1 MYYEVIPTTTFKKSP
16 LFSDGLLTYSFDQNL
31 APGTIVSIPLGKKTA
46 IGIIY
51 QKTTAPTDQNFI
63 IKSIN
68 KIVHPI
74 PLPNHLLK
82 SLAWL
87 SFYYLNPVAK
97 TANLFL
103 PLGIEKNRR
112 KKSSTPATVDVT
124 TTNVTTTTTTAN
136 TNITSD
142 ATTTT
147 ADTNIT
153 TDATTPKIPL
163 NSAQKQALAELHKIK
178 THTKLLHGI
187 TGSGKTNIYLKL
199 AQQVFN
205 SNQSTIL
212 LVPEISLTPQLV
224 GRFQE
229 HFGTQVISLHSKL
242 TEAERH
248 LIWQRIHEADSSAPF
263 VVIGP
268 RSALFSPLKNLG
280 LIIIDEAHEPSF
292 YQDTSPRYHA
302 LRLASFM
309 AQTLKIDCL
318 LGTATPRVEDYFL
331 AQKNH
336 AYVAL
341 SEKAKTIT
349 GQTKISLIDL
359 KDRALFTKNRYFS
372 DALLQDIENNLK
384 QHKQTLLFHNR
395 RGSAPLT
402 LCEHCGYQ
410 VLCPNCL
417 LPLILHS
424 DSYQLICHTCGHH
437 EPVPSTCPVCHHGSL
452 IHKGFGTKLLESEL
466 KKLFKNARIARFDAD
481 NATADSLT
489 QNFEAVK
496 NGDIDIII
504 GTQTIAKGL
513 DLPLLNTVGIVQADA
528 NLNLPDYAAEE
539 RTFQLITQVIG
550 RVGRGHTD
558 INHVFLQTFQP
569 EHPVILAARSLDYV
583 KFADYLLKKRQ
594 LSHLPPFFYLLR
606 ISIVKKTED
615 LAIKK
620 IVSLHRALKKFPD
633 VYLSA
638 PTPSFHEYTPSGY
651 SWQIIVKAKKRDSLT
666 HLIESLDQ
674 YPEIRFAIDPPS
686 LI

>member
-16 LFSDGLLTYSFDQNL
+16 LFSDGLLIYSFDQNL

-46 IGIIY
+46 LGIIY
-51 QKTTAPTDQNFI
+51 RKTTAPTDQNFI

-87 SFYYLNPVAK
+87 SSYYLNPVAK

-112 KKSSTPATVDVT
+112 KKSSASTFIPQSSNPIQDM
-124 TTNVTTTTTTAN
+124 
-136 TNITSD
+136 TSPIA
-142 ATTTT
+142 ATTTHYQ
-147 ADTNIT
+147 
-153 TDATTPKIPL
+153 IPL
-163 NSAQKQALAELHKIK
+163 NPAQKQALTELHKIK

-187 TGSGKTNIYLKL
+187 TGSGKTNIYLEL
-199 AQQVFN
+199 ASQVFS
-205 SNQSTIL
+205 SNQSVIL

-248 LIWQRIHEADSSAPF
+248 LIWQRIHEADQSTPF

-341 SEKAKTIT
+341 SEKAKSIT
-349 GQTKISLIDL
+349 SQTKISLIDL
-359 KDRALFTKNRYFS
+359 KDRALFTRNRYFS

-402 LCEHCGYQ
+402 ICEHCGYQ

-417 LPLILHS
+417 LPLTLHS

-466 KKLFKNARIARFDAD
+466 KKLFKSARIARFDAD

-489 QNFEAVK
+489 QNFESVK

-550 RVGRGHTD
+550 RVGRGHND

-569 EHPVILAARSLDYV
+569 EHPVILAAKSLDYA

-620 IVSLHRALKKFPD
+620 IMSLHSTLKKFPD

>member
-46 IGIIY
+46 LGIIY
-51 QKTTAPTDQNFI
+51 RKTTAPTDQNFV

-87 SFYYLNPVAK
+87 SSYYLNPVAK

-112 KKSSTPATVDVT
+112 KKSSASTFIPQFSNPIQDIASPI
-124 TTNVTTTTTTAN
+124 A
-136 TNITSD
+136 
-142 ATTTT
+142 ATTTHYQ
-147 ADTNIT
+147 
-153 TDATTPKIPL
+153 IPL
-163 NSAQKQALAELHKIK
+163 NPAQKQALTELHKIK

-187 TGSGKTNIYLKL
+187 TGSGKTNIYLEL
-199 AQQVFN
+199 ASQVFS
-205 SNQSTIL
+205 SNQSVIL

-248 LIWQRIHEADSSAPF
+248 LIWQRIHEADQSTPF
-263 VVIGP
+263 VIIGP

-341 SEKAKTIT
+341 SEKAKSIT
-349 GQTKISLIDL
+349 SQTKISLIDL
-359 KDRALFTKNRYFS
+359 KDRALFTRNRYFS

-402 LCEHCGYQ
+402 ICEHCGYQ

-417 LPLILHS
+417 LPLTLHS

-466 KKLFKNARIARFDAD
+466 KKLFKSARIARFDAD

-569 EHPVILAARSLDYV
+569 EHPVILAAKSLDYA

-615 LAIKK
+615 LTIKK
-620 IVSLHRALKKFPD
+620 IMELHRALKKFPD

-666 HLIESLDQ
+666 HLIESLNQ

>member
-46 IGIIY
+46 LGIIY
-51 QKTTAPTDQNFI
+51 RKTTAPTDQNFV

-87 SFYYLNPVAK
+87 SSYYLNPVAK

-112 KKSSTPATVDVT
+112 KKSSASTFIPQFSNPIQDIASPI
-124 TTNVTTTTTTAN
+124 A
-136 TNITSD
+136 
-142 ATTTT
+142 ATTTHYQ
-147 ADTNIT
+147 
-153 TDATTPKIPL
+153 IPL
-163 NSAQKQALAELHKIK
+163 NPAQKQALTELHKIK

-187 TGSGKTNIYLKL
+187 TGSGKTNIYLEL
-199 AQQVFN
+199 ASQVFS
-205 SNQSTIL
+205 SNQSVIL

-248 LIWQRIHEADSSAPF
+248 LIWQRIHEADQSTPF
-263 VVIGP
+263 VIIGP

-341 SEKAKTIT
+341 SEKAKSIT
-349 GQTKISLIDL
+349 SQTKISLIDL
-359 KDRALFTKNRYFS
+359 KDRALFTRNRYFS

-402 LCEHCGYQ
+402 ICEHCGYQ

-417 LPLILHS
+417 LPLTLHS

-550 RVGRGHTD
+550 RVGRGHND

-569 EHPVILAARSLDYV
+569 EHPVILAAKSLDYA

-620 IVSLHRALKKFPD
+620 IMSLHRTLKKFPD

-666 HLIESLDQ
+666 HLIQSLDQ

>member
-46 IGIIY
+46 LGIIY
-51 QKTTAPTDQNFI
+51 RKTTAPTDQNFI

-87 SFYYLNPVAK
+87 SSYYLNPVAK

-112 KKSSTPATVDVT
+112 KKSSASTFIPQFSNPIQDIASPI
-124 TTNVTTTTTTAN
+124 A
-136 TNITSD
+136 
-142 ATTTT
+142 ATTTHYQ
-147 ADTNIT
+147 
-153 TDATTPKIPL
+153 IPL
-163 NSAQKQALAELHKIK
+163 NPAQKQALTELHKIK

-187 TGSGKTNIYLKL
+187 TGSGKTNIYLEL
-199 AQQVFN
+199 ASQVFS
-205 SNQSTIL
+205 SNQSVIL

-248 LIWQRIHEADSSAPF
+248 LIWQRIHEADQSTPF
-263 VVIGP
+263 VIIGP

-341 SEKAKTIT
+341 SEKAKSIT
-349 GQTKISLIDL
+349 SQTKISLIDL
-359 KDRALFTKNRYFS
+359 KDRALFTRNRYFS

-402 LCEHCGYQ
+402 ICEHCGYQ

-417 LPLILHS
+417 LPLTLHS

-550 RVGRGHTD
+550 RVGRGHND
-558 INHVFLQTFQP
+558 VNHVFLQTLQP
-569 EHPVILAARSLDYV
+569 EHPVILAAKSLDYA

-620 IVSLHRALKKFPD
+620 IMSLHRTLKKFPD

-666 HLIESLDQ
+666 HLIQSLDQ

>member
-46 IGIIY
+46 LGIIY
-51 QKTTAPTDQNFI
+51 RKTTAPTDQNFI

-87 SFYYLNPVAK
+87 SSYYLNPVAK

-112 KKSSTPATVDVT
+112 KKSSASTFIPQSSNPIQDMASP
-124 TTNVTTTTTTAN
+124 NA
-136 TNITSD
+136 
-142 ATTTT
+142 ATTTHYQ
-147 ADTNIT
+147 
-153 TDATTPKIPL
+153 IPL
-163 NSAQKQALAELHKIK
+163 NPTQKQALTELRKIK

-187 TGSGKTNIYLKL
+187 TGSGKTNIYLEL
-199 AQQVFN
+199 ASQVFN
-205 SNQSTIL
+205 SNKSVIL

-248 LIWQRIHEADSSAPF
+248 LIWQRIHEADQSTPF
-263 VVIGP
+263 VIIGP

-341 SEKAKTIT
+341 SEKAKSIT
-349 GQTKISLIDL
+349 SQTKISLIDL
-359 KDRALFTKNRYFS
+359 KDRALFTRNRYFS

-402 LCEHCGYQ
+402 ICEHCGYQ

-417 LPLILHS
+417 LPLTLHS

-466 KKLFKNARIARFDAD
+466 KKLFKSARIARFDAD

-569 EHPVILAARSLDYV
+569 EHPVILAAKSLDYA

-615 LAIKK
+615 LTIKK
-620 IVSLHRALKKFPD
+620 IMELHRALKKIPD

>member
-46 IGIIY
+46 LGIIY
-51 QKTTAPTDQNFI
+51 RKTTAPSDQNFV

-87 SFYYLNPVAK
+87 SSYYLNPVAK

-112 KKSSTPATVDVT
+112 KKSSASTFIPQFSNPIQDIASPI
-124 TTNVTTTTTTAN
+124 A
-136 TNITSD
+136 
-142 ATTTT
+142 ATTTHYQ
-147 ADTNIT
+147 
-153 TDATTPKIPL
+153 IPL
-163 NSAQKQALAELHKIK
+163 NPAQKQALTELHKIK

-187 TGSGKTNIYLKL
+187 TGSGKTNIYLEL
-199 AQQVFN
+199 ANQVFS
-205 SNQSTIL
+205 SNQSVIL

-248 LIWQRIHEADSSAPF
+248 LIWQRIHEADQSTPF
-263 VVIGP
+263 VIIGP

-341 SEKAKTIT
+341 SEKAKSIT
-349 GQTKISLIDL
+349 SQTKISLIDL
-359 KDRALFTKNRYFS
+359 KDRALFTRNRYFS
-372 DALLQDIENNLK
+372 NALLQDIENNLK

-402 LCEHCGYQ
+402 ICEHCGYQ

-417 LPLILHS
+417 LPLTLHS

-466 KKLFKNARIARFDAD
+466 KKLFKSARIARFDAD
-481 NATADSLT
+481 NTTADSLI

-569 EHPVILAARSLDYV
+569 EHPVILAAKSLDYA

-615 LAIKK
+615 LTIKK
-620 IVSLHRALKKFPD
+620 IMELHRALKKIPD

>member
-46 IGIIY
+46 LGIIY
-51 QKTTAPTDQNFI
+51 RKISTPTDQNFI

-87 SFYYLNPVAK
+87 SSYYLNPVAK

-112 KKSSTPATVDVT
+112 KKSPVTPPV
-124 TTNVTTTTTTAN
+124 
-136 TNITSD
+136 
-142 ATTTT
+142 ATTINEAPLT
-147 ADTNIT
+147 ASVASLSSPVIPPITT
-153 TDATTPKIPL
+153 TDAHQIPL
-163 NSAQKQALAELHKIK
+163 NSAQKQALTELHKIK

-199 AQQVFN
+199 ASQVFS
-205 SNQSTIL
+205 SNQSVIL

-248 LIWQRIHEADSSAPF
+248 LIWQRIHEADQSTPF

-309 AQTLKIDCL
+309 AQILKIDCL

-331 AQKNH
+331 AQKNR
-336 AYVAL
+336 AYVSL
-341 SEKAKTIT
+341 SEKAKSIT
-349 GQTKISLIDL
+349 SQTKINLIDL
-359 KDRALFTKNRYFS
+359 KDRSLFTRNRYFS
-372 DALLQDIENNLK
+372 DALLQDIENNLR

-417 LPLILHS
+417 LPLTLHS

-437 EPVPSTCPVCHHGSL
+437 EPVPSTCPVCHHGSF

-466 KKLFKNARIARFDAD
+466 KKLFKSAHIARFDAD
-481 NATADSLT
+481 NSTSDSLT
-489 QNFEAVK
+489 QNFAAVK
-496 NGDIDIII
+496 NGDVDIII

-569 EHPVILAARSLDYV
+569 EHPVILAAKSLDYA

-594 LSHLPPFFYLLR
+594 ISHLPPFFYLLR

-620 IVSLHRALKKFPD
+620 IMELHRALKKFPD

>member
-46 IGIIY
+46 LGIIY
-51 QKTTAPTDQNFI
+51 RKTTAPTDQNFI

-68 KIVHPI
+68 KIVHSI

-87 SFYYLNPVAK
+87 SSYYLNPVAK

-112 KKSSTPATVDVT
+112 KKSSASTFIPQSSNPIQDM
-124 TTNVTTTTTTAN
+124 
-136 TNITSD
+136 TSPNA
-142 ATTTT
+142 ATTTHYQ
-147 ADTNIT
+147 
-153 TDATTPKIPL
+153 IPL
-163 NSAQKQALAELHKIK
+163 NPAQKQALTELRKIK

-187 TGSGKTNIYLKL
+187 TGSGKTNIYLEL
-199 AQQVFN
+199 ASQVFS
-205 SNQSTIL
+205 SNQSVIL

-248 LIWQRIHEADSSAPF
+248 LIWQRIHEADQSTPF
-263 VVIGP
+263 VIIGP

-341 SEKAKTIT
+341 SEKAKSIT
-349 GQTKISLIDL
+349 SQTKISLIDL
-359 KDRALFTKNRYFS
+359 KDRALFTRNRYFS

-402 LCEHCGYQ
+402 ICEHCGYQ

-417 LPLILHS
+417 LPLTLHS

-466 KKLFKNARIARFDAD
+466 KKLFKSARIARFDAD

-489 QNFEAVK
+489 QNFESVK

-550 RVGRGHTD
+550 RVGRGHND

-569 EHPVILAARSLDYV
+569 EHPVILAAKSLDYA

-620 IVSLHRALKKFPD
+620 IMSLHSTLKKFPD

>member
-51 QKTTAPTDQNFI
+51 RKTTAPTDQNFI

-82 SLAWL
+82 SLIWL
-87 SFYYLNPVAK
+87 SSYYLNPVAK

-112 KKSSTPATVDVT
+112 KKFSTPATADVT
-124 TTNVTTTTTTAN
+124 TTN
-136 TNITSD
+136 

-147 ADTNIT
+147 ATTAVTTTVVAQNSNNSVIT
-153 TDATTPKIPL
+153 SLKIPL
-163 NSAQKQALAELHKIK
+163 NSAQKQALTKLQAIK

-199 AQQVFN
+199 AQQIFD
-205 SNQSTIL
+205 SNQSIIL

-248 LIWQRIHEADSSAPF
+248 LIWQRIHEADQSTPF

-336 AYVAL
+336 AYVSL
-341 SEKAKTIT
+341 SEKAKSIT
-349 GQTKISLIDL
+349 SQTKINLIDL

-372 DALLQDIENNLK
+372 DALLQDIENNLR

-410 VLCPNCL
+410 ALCPNCL
-417 LPLILHS
+417 LPLTLHS

-466 KKLFKNARIARFDAD
+466 KKLFKSARIARFDAD
-481 NATADSLT
+481 NTTADSLT
-489 QNFEAVK
+489 QNFAAVK

-513 DLPLLNTVGIVQADA
+513 DLPLLNTVGIVQAQPTR
-528 NLNLPDYAAEE
+528 LCRR
-539 RTFQLITQVIG
+539 RT
-550 RVGRGHTD
+550 
-558 INHVFLQTFQP
+558 
-569 EHPVILAARSLDYV
+569 
-583 KFADYLLKKRQ
+583 
-594 LSHLPPFFYLLR
+594 HLPAHYPG
-606 ISIVKKTED
+606 
-615 LAIKK
+615 
-620 IVSLHRALKKFPD
+620 HRSRRTRSHRYKSRFPPNF
-633 VYLSA
+633 SA
-638 PTPSFHEYTPSGY
+638 RTSGH
-651 SWQIIVKAKKRDSLT
+651 SCR
-666 HLIESLDQ
+666 
-674 YPEIRFAIDPPS
+674 
-686 LI
+686 

>member
-46 IGIIY
+46 LGIIY
-51 QKTTAPTDQNFI
+51 RKTTAPTDQNFV

-87 SFYYLNPVAK
+87 SSYYLNPVAK

-112 KKSSTPATVDVT
+112 KKSSASTFIPQFSNPIQDIASPI
-124 TTNVTTTTTTAN
+124 A
-136 TNITSD
+136 
-142 ATTTT
+142 ATTTHYQ
-147 ADTNIT
+147 
-153 TDATTPKIPL
+153 IPL
-163 NSAQKQALAELHKIK
+163 NPAQKQALTELHKIK

-187 TGSGKTNIYLKL
+187 TGSGKTNIYLEL
-199 AQQVFN
+199 ASQVFS
-205 SNQSTIL
+205 SNQSVIL

-248 LIWQRIHEADSSAPF
+248 LIWQRIHEADQSTPF
-263 VVIGP
+263 VIIGP

-341 SEKAKTIT
+341 SEKAKSIT
-349 GQTKISLIDL
+349 SQTKISLIDL
-359 KDRALFTKNRYFS
+359 KDRALFTRNRYFS

-402 LCEHCGYQ
+402 VCEHCGYQ

-417 LPLILHS
+417 LPLTLHS

-466 KKLFKNARIARFDAD
+466 KKIFKSARIARFDAD

-513 DLPLLNTVGIVQADA
+513 DLPLLNTVGIIQADA

-569 EHPVILAARSLDYV
+569 EHPVILAAKSLDYA

-615 LAIKK
+615 LTIKK
-620 IVSLHRALKKFPD
+620 IMELHRALKKFPD

-666 HLIESLDQ
+666 HLIESLNQ

>member
-46 IGIIY
+46 LGIIY
-51 QKTTAPTDQNFI
+51 RKTTAPTDQNFI

-87 SFYYLNPVAK
+87 SSYYLNPVAK

-112 KKSSTPATVDVT
+112 KKSSASTFIPQFSNPIQDIASPI
-124 TTNVTTTTTTAN
+124 A
-136 TNITSD
+136 
-142 ATTTT
+142 ATTTHYQ
-147 ADTNIT
+147 
-153 TDATTPKIPL
+153 IPL
-163 NSAQKQALAELHKIK
+163 NPAQKQALTELHKIK

-187 TGSGKTNIYLKL
+187 TGSGKTNIYLEL
-199 AQQVFN
+199 ASQVFS
-205 SNQSTIL
+205 SNQSVIL

-248 LIWQRIHEADSSAPF
+248 LIWQRIHEADQSTPF
-263 VVIGP
+263 VIIGP

-341 SEKAKTIT
+341 SEKAKSIT
-349 GQTKISLIDL
+349 SQTKISLIDL
-359 KDRALFTKNRYFS
+359 KDRALFTRNRYFS

-402 LCEHCGYQ
+402 ICEHCGYQ

-417 LPLILHS
+417 LPLTLHS

-466 KKLFKNARIARFDAD
+466 KKLFKSARIARFDAD
-481 NATADSLT
+481 NTTADSLT

-513 DLPLLNTVGIVQADA
+513 DLPLLNTVGIIQADA

-550 RVGRGHTD
+550 RVGRGHND

-569 EHPVILAARSLDYV
+569 EHPVILAAKSLDYA

-620 IVSLHRALKKFPD
+620 IMSLHRTLKKFPN

-666 HLIESLDQ
+666 HLIESLNQ

>member
-46 IGIIY
+46 LGIIY
-51 QKTTAPTDQNFI
+51 RKTTAPTDQNFI

-74 PLPNHLLK
+74 PLPNYLLK

-87 SFYYLNPVAK
+87 SSYYLNPVAK

-112 KKSSTPATVDVT
+112 KKSSASTFIPQFSNPIQDIASPI
-124 TTNVTTTTTTAN
+124 A
-136 TNITSD
+136 
-142 ATTTT
+142 ATTTHYQ
-147 ADTNIT
+147 
-153 TDATTPKIPL
+153 IPL
-163 NSAQKQALAELHKIK
+163 NPAQKQALSELHKIK

-199 AQQVFN
+199 ASQVFS
-205 SNQSTIL
+205 SNQSVIL

-248 LIWQRIHEADSSAPF
+248 LIWQRIHEADQSTPF
-263 VVIGP
+263 VIIGP

-309 AQTLKIDCL
+309 AQTLKINCL

-341 SEKAKTIT
+341 SEKAKSIT
-349 GQTKISLIDL
+349 SQTKISLIDL
-359 KDRALFTKNRYFS
+359 KDRALFTRNRYFS

-402 LCEHCGYQ
+402 ICEHCGYQ
-410 VLCPNCL
+410 ALCPNCL
-417 LPLILHS
+417 LPLTLHS

-466 KKLFKNARIARFDAD
+466 KKIFNSTRIARFDAD
-481 NATADSLT
+481 NTTADSLT

-569 EHPVILAARSLDYV
+569 EHPVILAAKSLDYA

-620 IVSLHRALKKFPD
+620 IMELHRALKKFPD

-666 HLIESLDQ
+666 HLIESLNQ

>member
-46 IGIIY
+46 LGIIY
-51 QKTTAPTDQNFI
+51 RKISTPTDQNFI

-87 SFYYLNPVAK
+87 SSYYLNPVAK

-112 KKSSTPATVDVT
+112 KKSPVTPPV
-124 TTNVTTTTTTAN
+124 
-136 TNITSD
+136 
-142 ATTTT
+142 ATTINEAPLT
-147 ADTNIT
+147 ASVASLSSPVIPPITT
-153 TDATTPKIPL
+153 TDAHQIPL
-163 NSAQKQALAELHKIK
+163 NSAQKQALTELHKIK

-199 AQQVFN
+199 ASQVFS
-205 SNQSTIL
+205 SNQSVIL

-248 LIWQRIHEADSSAPF
+248 LIWQRIHEADQSTPF

-309 AQTLKIDCL
+309 AQILKIDCL

-331 AQKNH
+331 AQKNR
-336 AYVAL
+336 AYVSL
-341 SEKAKTIT
+341 SEKAKSIT
-349 GQTKISLIDL
+349 SQTKINLIDL
-359 KDRALFTKNRYFS
+359 KDRSLFTRNRYFS
-372 DALLQDIENNLK
+372 DALLQDIENNLR

-410 VLCPNCL
+410 ALCPNCL
-417 LPLILHS
+417 LPLTLHS

-466 KKLFKNARIARFDAD
+466 KKLFKSARIARFDAD
-481 NATADSLT
+481 NTTADSLT

-569 EHPVILAARSLDYV
+569 EHPVILAAKSLDYA

-615 LAIKK
+615 LTIKK
-620 IVSLHRALKKFPD
+620 IMELHRALKKFPD

>member
-46 IGIIY
+46 LGIIY
-51 QKTTAPTDQNFI
+51 RKTTAPTDQNFV

-87 SFYYLNPVAK
+87 SSYYLNPVAK

-112 KKSSTPATVDVT
+112 KKSSASTFIPQFSNPIQDIASPI
-124 TTNVTTTTTTAN
+124 A
-136 TNITSD
+136 
-142 ATTTT
+142 ATTTHYQ
-147 ADTNIT
+147 
-153 TDATTPKIPL
+153 IPL
-163 NSAQKQALAELHKIK
+163 NPAQKQALTELHKIK

-187 TGSGKTNIYLKL
+187 TGSGKTNIYLEL
-199 AQQVFN
+199 ASQVFS
-205 SNQSTIL
+205 SNQSVIL

-248 LIWQRIHEADSSAPF
+248 LIWQRIHEADQSTPF
-263 VVIGP
+263 VIIGP

-341 SEKAKTIT
+341 SEKAKSIT
-349 GQTKISLIDL
+349 SQTKISLIDL
-359 KDRALFTKNRYFS
+359 KDRALFTRNRYFS

-402 LCEHCGYQ
+402 ICEHCGYQ

-417 LPLILHS
+417 LPLTLHS

-466 KKLFKNARIARFDAD
+466 KKIFKSARIARFDAD

-513 DLPLLNTVGIVQADA
+513 DLPLLNTVGIIQADA

-569 EHPVILAARSLDYV
+569 EHPVILAAKSLDYA

-620 IVSLHRALKKFPD
+620 IMSLHRTLKKFPD

-666 HLIESLDQ
+666 HLIQSLDQ

>member
-46 IGIIY
+46 LGIIY
-51 QKTTAPTDQNFI
+51 RKTTAPTDQNFI

-74 PLPNHLLK
+74 PLPNYLLK

-87 SFYYLNPVAK
+87 SSYYLNPVAK

-112 KKSSTPATVDVT
+112 KKSSASTFIPQFSNPIQDIASPI
-124 TTNVTTTTTTAN
+124 A
-136 TNITSD
+136 
-142 ATTTT
+142 ATTTHYQ
-147 ADTNIT
+147 
-153 TDATTPKIPL
+153 IPL
-163 NSAQKQALAELHKIK
+163 NPAQKQALTELHKIK

-187 TGSGKTNIYLKL
+187 TGSGKTNIYLEL
-199 AQQVFN
+199 ASQVFS
-205 SNQSTIL
+205 SNQSVIL

-248 LIWQRIHEADSSAPF
+248 LIWQRIHEADQSTPF
-263 VVIGP
+263 VIIGP

-341 SEKAKTIT
+341 SEKAKSIT
-349 GQTKISLIDL
+349 SQTKISLIDL
-359 KDRALFTKNRYFS
+359 KDRALFTRNRYFS

-402 LCEHCGYQ
+402 ICEHCGYQ

-417 LPLILHS
+417 LPLTLHS

-569 EHPVILAARSLDYV
+569 EHPVILAAKSLDYA

-594 LSHLPPFFYLLR
+594 ISHLPPFFYLLR
-606 ISIVKKTED
+606 IYIVKKTED

-620 IVSLHRALKKFPD
+620 IMELHRALKKFPD

-666 HLIESLDQ
+666 HLIQSLDQ

>member
-46 IGIIY
+46 LGIIY
-51 QKTTAPTDQNFI
+51 RKTTAPIDQNFI

-87 SFYYLNPVAK
+87 SSYYLNPVAK

-112 KKSSTPATVDVT
+112 KKSSTSTFSTQSANPIQDMTSP
-124 TTNVTTTTTTAN
+124 TA
-136 TNITSD
+136 
-142 ATTTT
+142 ATTTHHQ
-147 ADTNIT
+147 
-153 TDATTPKIPL
+153 IPL
-163 NSAQKQALAELHKIK
+163 NPAQKQALTELRKIK

-187 TGSGKTNIYLKL
+187 TGSGKTNIYLEL
-199 AQQVFN
+199 ASQVFS
-205 SNQSTIL
+205 SNQSVIL

-248 LIWQRIHEADSSAPF
+248 LIWQRIHEADQSTPF
-263 VVIGP
+263 IVIGP

-318 LGTATPRVEDYFL
+318 LGTATPRIEDYFL

-341 SEKAKTIT
+341 SEKAKSIT
-349 GQTKISLIDL
+349 SQTKISLIDL
-359 KDRALFTKNRYFS
+359 KDRALFTRNRYFS

-402 LCEHCGYQ
+402 ICEHCGYQ
-410 VLCPNCL
+410 VLCTNCL
-417 LPLILHS
+417 LPLTLHS

-466 KKLFKNARIARFDAD
+466 KKLFKSARIARFDAD

-489 QNFEAVK
+489 QNFEVVK

-550 RVGRGHTD
+550 RVGRGHND

-569 EHPVILAARSLDYV
+569 EHPVILAAKSLDYA

-620 IVSLHRALKKFPD
+620 IISLHRTLKKFPD

>member
-46 IGIIY
+46 LGIIY
-51 QKTTAPTDQNFI
+51 RKTTAPTDQNFI

-87 SFYYLNPVAK
+87 SSYYLNPVAK

-112 KKSSTPATVDVT
+112 KKSSASTFIPQFSNPIQDIASPI
-124 TTNVTTTTTTAN
+124 A
-136 TNITSD
+136 
-142 ATTTT
+142 ATTTHYQ
-147 ADTNIT
+147 
-153 TDATTPKIPL
+153 IPL
-163 NSAQKQALAELHKIK
+163 NPAQKQALTELHKIK

-187 TGSGKTNIYLKL
+187 TGSGKTNIYLEL
-199 AQQVFN
+199 ASQVFS
-205 SNQSTIL
+205 SNQSVIL

-248 LIWQRIHEADSSAPF
+248 LIWQRIHEADQSTPF
-263 VVIGP
+263 VIIGP

-341 SEKAKTIT
+341 SEKAKSIT
-349 GQTKISLIDL
+349 SQTKISLIDL
-359 KDRALFTKNRYFS
+359 KDRALFTRNRYFS

-402 LCEHCGYQ
+402 ICEHCGYQ

-417 LPLILHS
+417 LPLTLHS

-550 RVGRGHTD
+550 RVGRGHND
-558 INHVFLQTFQP
+558 VNHVFLQTFQP
-569 EHPVILAARSLDYV
+569 EHPVILAAKSLDYA

-620 IVSLHRALKKFPD
+620 IMSLHRTLKKFPD

>member
-46 IGIIY
+46 LGIIY
-51 QKTTAPTDQNFI
+51 RKTTAPTDQNFV

-87 SFYYLNPVAK
+87 SSYYLNPVAK

-112 KKSSTPATVDVT
+112 KKSSASTFIPQFSNPIQDIASPI
-124 TTNVTTTTTTAN
+124 A
-136 TNITSD
+136 
-142 ATTTT
+142 ATTTHYQ
-147 ADTNIT
+147 
-153 TDATTPKIPL
+153 IPL
-163 NSAQKQALAELHKIK
+163 NPAQKQALAELHKIK

-199 AQQVFN
+199 AQQIFD
-205 SNQSTIL
+205 SSQSIIL

-248 LIWQRIHEADSSAPF
+248 LIWQRIHEADQSTPF
-263 VVIGP
+263 VIIGP

-302 LRLASFM
+302 LRLASFL

-341 SEKAKTIT
+341 SEKAKSIT
-349 GQTKISLIDL
+349 SQTKISLIDL
-359 KDRALFTKNRYFS
+359 KDRALFTRNRYFS

-402 LCEHCGYQ
+402 ICEHCGYQ

-417 LPLILHS
+417 LPLTLHS

-550 RVGRGHTD
+550 RVGRGHND
-558 INHVFLQTFQP
+558 VNHVFLQTFQP
-569 EHPVILAARSLDYV
+569 EHPVILAAKSLDYA

-620 IVSLHRALKKFPD
+620 IMSLHRTLKKFPD

-666 HLIESLDQ
+666 HLIQSLDQ

>member
-46 IGIIY
+46 LGIIY
-51 QKTTAPTDQNFI
+51 RKTTAPTDQNFI

-87 SFYYLNPVAK
+87 SSYYLNPVAK

-112 KKSSTPATVDVT
+112 KKSSASTFIPQSSNPIQDM
-124 TTNVTTTTTTAN
+124 
-136 TNITSD
+136 TSPIA
-142 ATTTT
+142 ATTTHYQ
-147 ADTNIT
+147 
-153 TDATTPKIPL
+153 IPL
-163 NSAQKQALAELHKIK
+163 NPAQKQALTELHKIK

-187 TGSGKTNIYLKL
+187 TGSGKTNIYLEL
-199 AQQVFN
+199 ASQVFS
-205 SNQSTIL
+205 SNQSVIL

-248 LIWQRIHEADSSAPF
+248 LIWQRIHEADQSTPF
-263 VVIGP
+263 VIIGP

-309 AQTLKIDCL
+309 AQTLEIDCL

-336 AYVAL
+336 AYVTL
-341 SEKAKTIT
+341 SEKAKAIT

-359 KDRALFTKNRYFS
+359 KDRALFTRNRYFS

-402 LCEHCGYQ
+402 ICEHCGYQ

-417 LPLILHS
+417 LPLTLHS

-437 EPVPSTCPVCHHGSL
+437 EPVPSTCPICHHGSL

-466 KKLFKNARIARFDAD
+466 KKLFKSARIARFDAD
-481 NATADSLT
+481 NTTADSLT

-569 EHPVILAARSLDYV
+569 EHPVILAAKSLDYA
-583 KFADYLLKKRQ
+583 KFAEYLIKKRQ

-620 IVSLHRALKKFPD
+620 IMGLHRALKKFPD

-651 SWQIIVKAKKRDSLT
+651 SWQIIIKAKKRDSLT
-666 HLIESLDQ
+666 HLIESLDR

>member
-46 IGIIY
+46 LGIIY
-51 QKTTAPTDQNFI
+51 RKTTAPTDQNFI

-87 SFYYLNPVAK
+87 SSYYLNPVAK

-112 KKSSTPATVDVT
+112 KKSSASTVIPQSSNPIQDM
-124 TTNVTTTTTTAN
+124 
-136 TNITSD
+136 TSPNA
-142 ATTTT
+142 ATTTHYQ
-147 ADTNIT
+147 
-153 TDATTPKIPL
+153 IPL
-163 NSAQKQALAELHKIK
+163 NPTQKQALTELRKIK

-187 TGSGKTNIYLKL
+187 TGSGKTNIYLEL
-199 AQQVFN
+199 ASQVFN
-205 SNQSTIL
+205 SNKSVIL

-248 LIWQRIHEADSSAPF
+248 LIWQRIHEADQSTPF
-263 VVIGP
+263 VIIGP

-341 SEKAKTIT
+341 SEKAKSIT
-349 GQTKISLIDL
+349 SQTKISLIDL
-359 KDRALFTKNRYFS
+359 KDRALFTRNRYFS

-402 LCEHCGYQ
+402 ICEHCGYQ

-417 LPLILHS
+417 LPLTLHS

-466 KKLFKNARIARFDAD
+466 KKLFKSARIARFDAD
-481 NATADSLT
+481 NTTADSLT

-569 EHPVILAARSLDYV
+569 EHPVILAAKSLDYA

-615 LAIKK
+615 LTIKK
-620 IVSLHRALKKFPD
+620 IMELHRALKKFPD

-666 HLIESLDQ
+666 HLIESLNQ

>member
-31 APGTIVSIPLGKKTA
+31 APGIIVSIPLGKKTA
-46 IGIIY
+46 LGIIY
-51 QKTTAPTDQNFI
+51 RKTTAPTDQNFI

-87 SFYYLNPVAK
+87 SSYYLNPVAK

-112 KKSSTPATVDVT
+112 KKSSASTFIPQFSNPIQDIASPI
-124 TTNVTTTTTTAN
+124 A
-136 TNITSD
+136 
-142 ATTTT
+142 ATTTHYQ
-147 ADTNIT
+147 
-153 TDATTPKIPL
+153 IPL
-163 NSAQKQALAELHKIK
+163 NPAQKQALTELHKIK

-187 TGSGKTNIYLKL
+187 TGSGKTNIYLEL
-199 AQQVFN
+199 ASQVFS
-205 SNQSTIL
+205 SNQSVIL

-248 LIWQRIHEADSSAPF
+248 LIWQRIHEADQSTPF
-263 VVIGP
+263 VIIGP

-341 SEKAKTIT
+341 SEKAKSIT
-349 GQTKISLIDL
+349 SQTKISLIDL
-359 KDRALFTKNRYFS
+359 KDRALFTRNRYFS

-402 LCEHCGYQ
+402 ICEHCGYQ

-417 LPLILHS
+417 LPLTLHS

-466 KKLFKNARIARFDAD
+466 KKIFKSARIARFDAD
-481 NATADSLT
+481 NTTADSLT

-513 DLPLLNTVGIVQADA
+513 DLPLLNTVGIIQADA

-569 EHPVILAARSLDYV
+569 EHPVILAAKSLDYA

-615 LAIKK
+615 LTIKK
-620 IVSLHRALKKFPD
+620 IMSLHSTLKKFPD

>member
-46 IGIIY
+46 LGIIY
-51 QKTTAPTDQNFI
+51 RKTTAPTDQNFI

-68 KIVHPI
+68 KIVHSI

-87 SFYYLNPVAK
+87 SSYYLNPVAK

-112 KKSSTPATVDVT
+112 KKSSASTFIPQFSNPIQDIASPI
-124 TTNVTTTTTTAN
+124 A
-136 TNITSD
+136 
-142 ATTTT
+142 ATTTHYQ
-147 ADTNIT
+147 
-153 TDATTPKIPL
+153 IPL
-163 NSAQKQALAELHKIK
+163 NPAQKQALTELHKIK

-187 TGSGKTNIYLKL
+187 TGSGKTNIYLEL
-199 AQQVFN
+199 ASQVFS
-205 SNQSTIL
+205 SNQSVIL

-248 LIWQRIHEADSSAPF
+248 LIWQRIHEADQSTPF
-263 VVIGP
+263 VIIGP

-341 SEKAKTIT
+341 SEKAKSIT
-349 GQTKISLIDL
+349 SQTKISLIDL
-359 KDRALFTKNRYFS
+359 KDRALFTRNRYFS

-402 LCEHCGYQ
+402 ICEHCGYQ

-417 LPLILHS
+417 LPLTLHS

-466 KKLFKNARIARFDAD
+466 KKIFKSARIARFDAD

-569 EHPVILAARSLDYV
+569 EHPVILAAKSLDYA

-615 LAIKK
+615 LTIKK
-620 IVSLHRALKKFPD
+620 IMELHRALKKIPD

>member
-46 IGIIY
+46 LGIIY
-51 QKTTAPTDQNFI
+51 RKTTAPTDQNFI

-87 SFYYLNPVAK
+87 SSYYLNPVAK

-112 KKSSTPATVDVT
+112 KKSSASTFIPQSSNPIQDM
-124 TTNVTTTTTTAN
+124 
-136 TNITSD
+136 TSPIA
-142 ATTTT
+142 ATTTHYQ
-147 ADTNIT
+147 
-153 TDATTPKIPL
+153 IPL
-163 NSAQKQALAELHKIK
+163 NPAQKQALTELRKIK

-187 TGSGKTNIYLKL
+187 TGSGKTNIYLEL
-199 AQQVFN
+199 ASQVFN
-205 SNQSTIL
+205 SNKSVIL

-248 LIWQRIHEADSSAPF
+248 LIWQRIHEADQSTPF
-263 VVIGP
+263 VIIGP

-341 SEKAKTIT
+341 SEKAKSIT
-349 GQTKISLIDL
+349 SQTKISLIDL
-359 KDRALFTKNRYFS
+359 KDRALFTRNRYFS

-402 LCEHCGYQ
+402 ICEHCGYQ

-417 LPLILHS
+417 LPLTLHS

-466 KKLFKNARIARFDAD
+466 KKIFKSARIARFDAD

-569 EHPVILAARSLDYV
+569 EHPVILAAKSLDYA

-615 LAIKK
+615 LTIKK
-620 IVSLHRALKKFPD
+620 IMELHRALKKFPD

-666 HLIESLDQ
+666 HLIESLNQ

>member
-31 APGTIVSIPLGKKTA
+31 TPGTIVSIPLGKKTA
-46 IGIIY
+46 LGIIY
-51 QKTTAPTDQNFI
+51 RKTIAPTDQNFV

-87 SFYYLNPVAK
+87 SSYYLNPVAK

-112 KKSSTPATVDVT
+112 KKSPVTPPV
-124 TTNVTTTTTTAN
+124 
-136 TNITSD
+136 
-142 ATTTT
+142 ATTINEAPLT
-147 ADTNIT
+147 ASVASLSSPVIPPITT
-153 TDATTPKIPL
+153 TDAHQIPL
-163 NSAQKQALAELHKIK
+163 NSAQKQALTELHKIK

-199 AQQVFN
+199 ASQVFS
-205 SNQSTIL
+205 SNQSVIL

-248 LIWQRIHEADSSAPF
+248 LIWQLIHEADQSTPF

-341 SEKAKTIT
+341 SEKAKSIT
-349 GQTKISLIDL
+349 SQTKISLIDL
-359 KDRALFTKNRYFS
+359 KDRALFTRNRYFS

-402 LCEHCGYQ
+402 ICEHCGYQ

-417 LPLILHS
+417 LPLTLHS

-466 KKLFKNARIARFDAD
+466 KKLFKSARIARFDAD
-481 NATADSLT
+481 NTTADSLT

-539 RTFQLITQVIG
+539 RTFQLITQIIG

-606 ISIVKKTED
+606 ISIVKKTEE
-615 LAIKK
+615 LTIKK
-620 IVSLHRALKKFPD
+620 IMSLHRTLKKFPD

>member
-46 IGIIY
+46 LGIIY
-51 QKTTAPTDQNFI
+51 RKTTAPTDQNFV

-87 SFYYLNPVAK
+87 SSYYLNPVAK

-112 KKSSTPATVDVT
+112 KKSSASTFIPQFSNPIQDIASPI
-124 TTNVTTTTTTAN
+124 A
-136 TNITSD
+136 
-142 ATTTT
+142 ATTTHYQ
-147 ADTNIT
+147 
-153 TDATTPKIPL
+153 IPL
-163 NSAQKQALAELHKIK
+163 NPAQKQALTELHKIK

-187 TGSGKTNIYLKL
+187 TGSGKTNIYLEL
-199 AQQVFN
+199 ASQVFS
-205 SNQSTIL
+205 SNQSVIL

-248 LIWQRIHEADSSAPF
+248 LIWQRIHEADQSTPF
-263 VVIGP
+263 VIIGP

-341 SEKAKTIT
+341 SEKAKSIT
-349 GQTKISLIDL
+349 SQTKISLIDL
-359 KDRALFTKNRYFS
+359 KDRALFTRNRYFS

-402 LCEHCGYQ
+402 ICEHCGYQ

-417 LPLILHS
+417 LPLTLHS

-466 KKLFKNARIARFDAD
+466 KKIFKSARIARFDAD

-496 NGDIDIII
+496 NGDVDIII

-569 EHPVILAARSLDYV
+569 EHPVILAAKSLDYA

-615 LAIKK
+615 LTIKK
-620 IVSLHRALKKFPD
+620 IMELHRALKKFPD

>member
-51 QKTTAPTDQNFI
+51 RKTTAPTDQNFI

-87 SFYYLNPVAK
+87 SSYYLNPVAK

-112 KKSSTPATVDVT
+112 KKSSASTFIPQFSNPIQDIASPI
-124 TTNVTTTTTTAN
+124 A
-136 TNITSD
+136 
-142 ATTTT
+142 ATTTHYQ
-147 ADTNIT
+147 
-153 TDATTPKIPL
+153 IPL
-163 NSAQKQALAELHKIK
+163 NPAQKQALTELHKIK

-187 TGSGKTNIYLKL
+187 TGSGKTNIYLEL
-199 AQQVFN
+199 ASQVFS
-205 SNQSTIL
+205 SNQSVIL

-248 LIWQRIHEADSSAPF
+248 LIWQRIHEADQSTPF
-263 VVIGP
+263 VIIGP

-331 AQKNH
+331 AKKNH

-341 SEKAKTIT
+341 SEKAKSIT
-349 GQTKISLIDL
+349 SQTKISLIDL
-359 KDRALFTKNRYFS
+359 KDRALFTRNRYFS

-417 LPLILHS
+417 LPLTLHS

-466 KKLFKNARIARFDAD
+466 KKLFKSARIARFDAD
-481 NATADSLT
+481 NTTADSLT

-569 EHPVILAARSLDYV
+569 EHPVILAAKSLDYA

-620 IVSLHRALKKFPD
+620 IMELHRALKKFPD

-651 SWQIIVKAKKRDSLT
+651 SWQIIIKAKKRDSLT
-666 HLIESLDQ
+666 HLIQSLDQ

>member
-46 IGIIY
+46 LGIIY
-51 QKTTAPTDQNFI
+51 RKTTAPTDQNFV

-87 SFYYLNPVAK
+87 SSYYLNPVAK

-112 KKSSTPATVDVT
+112 KKSSASTFIPQFSNPIQGIASPI
-124 TTNVTTTTTTAN
+124 A
-136 TNITSD
+136 
-142 ATTTT
+142 ATTTHYQ
-147 ADTNIT
+147 
-153 TDATTPKIPL
+153 IPL
-163 NSAQKQALAELHKIK
+163 NPAQKQALTELHKIK

-187 TGSGKTNIYLKL
+187 TGSGKTNIYLEL
-199 AQQVFN
+199 ASQVFS
-205 SNQSTIL
+205 SNQSVIL

-248 LIWQRIHEADSSAPF
+248 LIWQRIHEADQSTPF
-263 VVIGP
+263 VIIGP

-341 SEKAKTIT
+341 SEKAKSIT
-349 GQTKISLIDL
+349 SQTKISLIDL
-359 KDRALFTKNRYFS
+359 KDRALFTRNRYFS

-402 LCEHCGYQ
+402 ICEHCGYQ

-417 LPLILHS
+417 LPLTLHS

-466 KKLFKNARIARFDAD
+466 KKLFKSARIARFDAD
-481 NATADSLT
+481 NTTADSLT

-569 EHPVILAARSLDYV
+569 EHPVILAAKSLDYA

-620 IVSLHRALKKFPD
+620 IMGLHRTLKKFPN

>member
-31 APGTIVSIPLGKKTA
+31 APGTIVSIPLSKKTA
-46 IGIIY
+46 LGIIY
-51 QKTTAPTDQNFI
+51 RKTTAPTDQNFI

-87 SFYYLNPVAK
+87 SSYYLNPVAK

-112 KKSSTPATVDVT
+112 KKSSASTFIPQSSNPIQDM
-124 TTNVTTTTTTAN
+124 
-136 TNITSD
+136 TSPNA
-142 ATTTT
+142 ATTTHYQ
-147 ADTNIT
+147 
-153 TDATTPKIPL
+153 IPL
-163 NSAQKQALAELHKIK
+163 NPAQKQALTELRKIK

-187 TGSGKTNIYLKL
+187 TGSGKTNIYLEL
-199 AQQVFN
+199 ASQVFN
-205 SNQSTIL
+205 SNKSVIL

-248 LIWQRIHEADSSAPF
+248 LIWQRIHEADQSTPF
-263 VVIGP
+263 VIIGP

-341 SEKAKTIT
+341 SEKAKSIT
-349 GQTKISLIDL
+349 SQTKISLIDL
-359 KDRALFTKNRYFS
+359 KDRALFTRNRYFS

-402 LCEHCGYQ
+402 ICEHCGYQ

-417 LPLILHS
+417 LPLTLHS

-466 KKLFKNARIARFDAD
+466 KKLFKSARIARFDAD

-513 DLPLLNTVGIVQADA
+513 DLPLLNTVGIIQADA

-569 EHPVILAARSLDYV
+569 EHPVILAAKSLDYA

-615 LAIKK
+615 LTIKK
-620 IVSLHRALKKFPD
+620 IMELHRALKKFPD

-666 HLIESLDQ
+666 HLIESLNQ

>member
-46 IGIIY
+46 LGIIY
-51 QKTTAPTDQNFI
+51 RKTTAPTDQNFI

-87 SFYYLNPVAK
+87 SSYYLNPVAK

-112 KKSSTPATVDVT
+112 KKSSASTFIPQSSNPIQDMTSP
-124 TTNVTTTTTTAN
+124 TA
-136 TNITSD
+136 
-142 ATTTT
+142 ATTTHYQ
-147 ADTNIT
+147 
-153 TDATTPKIPL
+153 IPL
-163 NSAQKQALAELHKIK
+163 NPAQKQALTELHKIK

-199 AQQVFN
+199 ASQVFS
-205 SNQSTIL
+205 SNQSVIL

-248 LIWQRIHEADSSAPF
+248 LIWQRIHEADQSTPF
-263 VVIGP
+263 VIIGP

-341 SEKAKTIT
+341 SEKAKSIT
-349 GQTKISLIDL
+349 SQTKISLIDL
-359 KDRALFTKNRYFS
+359 KDRALFTRNRYFS

-402 LCEHCGYQ
+402 ICEHCGYQ

-417 LPLILHS
+417 LPLTLHS

-466 KKLFKNARIARFDAD
+466 KKIFKSARIARFDAD

-569 EHPVILAARSLDYV
+569 EHPVILAAKSLDYA

-615 LAIKK
+615 LTIKK
-620 IVSLHRALKKFPD
+620 IMELHRALKKIPD

>member
-46 IGIIY
+46 LGIIY
-51 QKTTAPTDQNFI
+51 RKISTPTDQNFI

-87 SFYYLNPVAK
+87 SSYYLNPVAK

-112 KKSSTPATVDVT
+112 KKSPVTPPV
-124 TTNVTTTTTTAN
+124 
-136 TNITSD
+136 
-142 ATTTT
+142 ATTINEAPLT
-147 ADTNIT
+147 ASVASLSSPVIPPITT
-153 TDATTPKIPL
+153 TDAHQIPL
-163 NSAQKQALAELHKIK
+163 NSAQKQALSELHKIK

-199 AQQVFN
+199 AQQIFY
-205 SNQSTIL
+205 SNQSIIL

-248 LIWQRIHEADSSAPF
+248 LIWQRIHEADQSTPF

-309 AQTLKIDCL
+309 AQTLKINCL

-341 SEKAKTIT
+341 SKKAKSIAS
-349 GQTKISLIDL
+349 QTKISLIDL
-359 KDRALFTKNRYFS
+359 KNRSLFTRNRYFS

-417 LPLILHS
+417 LPLTLHS

-466 KKLFKNARIARFDAD
+466 KKLFKSAHIARFDAD
-481 NATADSLT
+481 NSTSDSLT
-489 QNFEAVK
+489 QNFAAVK
-496 NGDIDIII
+496 NGDVDIII

-513 DLPLLNTVGIVQADA
+513 DLPLLNAVGIVQADA

-569 EHPVILAARSLDYV
+569 EHPVILAAKSLDYA

-594 LSHLPPFFYLLR
+594 ISHLPPFFYLLR

-620 IVSLHRALKKFPD
+620 IMELHRALKKFPD

>member
-16 LFSDGLLTYSFDQNL
+16 LFSDGLLTYSFDQNI

-46 IGIIY
+46 LGIIY
-51 QKTTAPTDQNFI
+51 RKTTAPTDQNFV

-87 SFYYLNPVAK
+87 SSYYLNPVAK

-112 KKSSTPATVDVT
+112 KKSSASTFIPQFSNPIQDIASPI
-124 TTNVTTTTTTAN
+124 A
-136 TNITSD
+136 
-142 ATTTT
+142 ATTTHYQ
-147 ADTNIT
+147 
-153 TDATTPKIPL
+153 IPL
-163 NSAQKQALAELHKIK
+163 NPAQKQALTELRKIK

-187 TGSGKTNIYLKL
+187 TGSGKTNIYLEL
-199 AQQVFN
+199 ASQVFS
-205 SNQSTIL
+205 SNQSVIL

-229 HFGTQVISLHSKL
+229 HFGNQVISLHSKL

-248 LIWQRIHEADSSAPF
+248 LIWQRIHEANQSTPF
-263 VVIGP
+263 IVIGP

-349 GQTKISLIDL
+349 SQTKISLIDL
-359 KDRALFTKNRYFS
+359 KDRALFTRNRYFS

-384 QHKQTLLFHNR
+384 QHRQTLLFHNR
-395 RGSAPLT
+395 RGSTPLT
-402 LCEHCGYQ
+402 ICEHCGYQ

-417 LPLILHS
+417 LPLTLHG

-466 KKLFKNARIARFDAD
+466 KKLFKSARIARFDAD
-481 NATADSLT
+481 NTTADSLT

-569 EHPVILAARSLDYV
+569 EHPVILAAKSLDYA

-620 IVSLHRALKKFPD
+620 IMSLHRTLKKFPD

-666 HLIESLDQ
+666 HLIESIDQ

>member
-46 IGIIY
+46 LGIIY
-51 QKTTAPTDQNFI
+51 RKTTAPTNQNFV

-87 SFYYLNPVAK
+87 SSYYLNPVAK

-112 KKSSTPATVDVT
+112 KKSSASTFIPQFSNPIQDIASPI
-124 TTNVTTTTTTAN
+124 A
-136 TNITSD
+136 
-142 ATTTT
+142 ATTTHYQ
-147 ADTNIT
+147 
-153 TDATTPKIPL
+153 IPL
-163 NSAQKQALAELHKIK
+163 NPAQKQALTELHKIK

-187 TGSGKTNIYLKL
+187 TGSGKTNIYLEL
-199 AQQVFN
+199 ASQVFS
-205 SNQSTIL
+205 SNQSVIL

-248 LIWQRIHEADSSAPF
+248 LIWQRIHEADQSTPF
-263 VVIGP
+263 VIIGP

-341 SEKAKTIT
+341 SEKAKSIT
-349 GQTKISLIDL
+349 SQTKISLIDL
-359 KDRALFTKNRYFS
+359 KDRALFTRNRYFS

-402 LCEHCGYQ
+402 ICEHCGYQ

-417 LPLILHS
+417 LPLTLHS

-466 KKLFKNARIARFDAD
+466 KKLFKSARIARFDAD

-569 EHPVILAARSLDYV
+569 EHPVILAAKSLDYA

-615 LAIKK
+615 LTIKK
-620 IVSLHRALKKFPD
+620 IMELHRALKKIPD

-666 HLIESLDQ
+666 HLIESLNQ

>member
-46 IGIIY
+46 LGIIY
-51 QKTTAPTDQNFI
+51 RKTTAPTDQNFI

-68 KIVHPI
+68 KIVHSI

-87 SFYYLNPVAK
+87 SSYYLNPVAK

-112 KKSSTPATVDVT
+112 KKSSASTFIPQSSNPIQDM
-124 TTNVTTTTTTAN
+124 
-136 TNITSD
+136 TSPNA
-142 ATTTT
+142 ATTTHYQ
-147 ADTNIT
+147 
-153 TDATTPKIPL
+153 IPL
-163 NSAQKQALAELHKIK
+163 NPAQKQALTELRKIK

-187 TGSGKTNIYLKL
+187 TGSGKTNIYLEL
-199 AQQVFN
+199 ASQVFS
-205 SNQSTIL
+205 SNQSVIL

-248 LIWQRIHEADSSAPF
+248 LIWQRIHEADQSTPF
-263 VVIGP
+263 VIIGP

-341 SEKAKTIT
+341 SEKAKSIAS
-349 GQTKISLIDL
+349 QTKISLIDL
-359 KDRALFTKNRYFS
+359 KDRALFTRNRYFS

-402 LCEHCGYQ
+402 ICEHCGYQ

-417 LPLILHS
+417 LPLTLHS

-466 KKLFKNARIARFDAD
+466 KKLFKSTRIARFDAD

-569 EHPVILAARSLDYV
+569 EHPVILAAKSLDYA

-615 LAIKK
+615 LTIKK
-620 IVSLHRALKKFPD
+620 IMELHRALKKFPD

-666 HLIESLDQ
+666 HLIESLNQ

>member
-1 MYYEVIPTTTFKKSP
+1 MYYEVISTTTFKKSP

-46 IGIIY
+46 LGIIY
-51 QKTTAPTDQNFI
+51 RKTTAPTDQNFI

-87 SFYYLNPVAK
+87 SSYYLNPVAK

-112 KKSSTPATVDVT
+112 KKYSASTFIPQFSNPIQDIASPI
-124 TTNVTTTTTTAN
+124 A
-136 TNITSD
+136 
-142 ATTTT
+142 ATTTHYQ
-147 ADTNIT
+147 
-153 TDATTPKIPL
+153 IPL
-163 NSAQKQALAELHKIK
+163 NPTQKQALTELHKIK

-187 TGSGKTNIYLKL
+187 TGSGKTNIYLEL
-199 AQQVFN
+199 ASQVFS
-205 SNQSTIL
+205 SNQSVIL

-248 LIWQRIHEADSSAPF
+248 LIWQRIHEADQSTPF
-263 VVIGP
+263 VIIGP

-341 SEKAKTIT
+341 SEKAKSIT
-349 GQTKISLIDL
+349 SQTKISLIDL
-359 KDRALFTKNRYFS
+359 KDRALFTRNRYFS

-402 LCEHCGYQ
+402 ICEHCGYQ

-417 LPLILHS
+417 LPLTLHS

-466 KKLFKNARIARFDAD
+466 KKLFKSARIARFDAD

-569 EHPVILAARSLDYV
+569 EHPVILAAKSLDYA

-615 LAIKK
+615 LTIKK
-620 IVSLHRALKKFPD
+620 IMELHRALKKFPD

-666 HLIESLDQ
+666 HLIESLNQ

>member
-46 IGIIY
+46 LGIIY
-51 QKTTAPTDQNFI
+51 RKTTAPTDQNFI

-87 SFYYLNPVAK
+87 SSYYLNPVAK

-112 KKSSTPATVDVT
+112 KKSSASTFIPQSSNPIQDM
-124 TTNVTTTTTTAN
+124 
-136 TNITSD
+136 TSPNA
-142 ATTTT
+142 ATTTHYQ
-147 ADTNIT
+147 
-153 TDATTPKIPL
+153 IPL
-163 NSAQKQALAELHKIK
+163 NPTQKQALTELRKIK

-187 TGSGKTNIYLKL
+187 TGSGKTNIYLEL
-199 AQQVFN
+199 ASQVFN
-205 SNQSTIL
+205 SNKSVIL

-248 LIWQRIHEADSSAPF
+248 LIWQRIHETDQSTPF
-263 VVIGP
+263 VIIGP

-341 SEKAKTIT
+341 SEKAKSIT
-349 GQTKISLIDL
+349 SQTKISLIDL
-359 KDRALFTKNRYFS
+359 KDRALFTRNRYFS

-402 LCEHCGYQ
+402 ICEHCGYQ

-417 LPLILHS
+417 LPLTLHS

-466 KKLFKNARIARFDAD
+466 KKLFKSARIARFDAD

-569 EHPVILAARSLDYV
+569 EHPVILAAKSLDYA

-615 LAIKK
+615 LTIKK
-620 IVSLHRALKKFPD
+620 IMELHRALKKIPD

>member
-46 IGIIY
+46 LGIIY
-51 QKTTAPTDQNFI
+51 RKTTAPTDQNFV

-87 SFYYLNPVAK
+87 SSYYLNPVAK

-112 KKSSTPATVDVT
+112 KKSSASTFIPQFSNPIQDIASPI
-124 TTNVTTTTTTAN
+124 A
-136 TNITSD
+136 
-142 ATTTT
+142 ATTTHYQ
-147 ADTNIT
+147 
-153 TDATTPKIPL
+153 IPL
-163 NSAQKQALAELHKIK
+163 NPAQKQALTELHKIK

-187 TGSGKTNIYLKL
+187 TGSGKTNIYLEL
-199 AQQVFN
+199 ASQVFS
-205 SNQSTIL
+205 SNQSVIL

-248 LIWQRIHEADSSAPF
+248 LIWQRIHEADQSTPF
-263 VVIGP
+263 VIIGP

-341 SEKAKTIT
+341 SEKAKSIT
-349 GQTKISLIDL
+349 SQTKISLIDL
-359 KDRALFTKNRYFS
+359 KDRALFTRNRYFS

-402 LCEHCGYQ
+402 ICEHCGYQ

-417 LPLILHS
+417 LPLTLHS

-466 KKLFKNARIARFDAD
+466 KKIFKSARIARFDAD

-550 RVGRGHTD
+550 RVGRGHND

-569 EHPVILAARSLDYV
+569 EHPVILAAKSLDYA

-615 LAIKK
+615 LTIKK
-620 IVSLHRALKKFPD
+620 IMELHRALKKFPD

-666 HLIESLDQ
+666 HLIESLNQ

>member
-46 IGIIY
+46 LGIIY
-51 QKTTAPTDQNFI
+51 RKTTAPTDQNFI

-87 SFYYLNPVAK
+87 SSYYLNPVAK

-112 KKSSTPATVDVT
+112 KKSSASTFIPQSSNPIQDMTSP
-124 TTNVTTTTTTAN
+124 TA
-136 TNITSD
+136 
-142 ATTTT
+142 ATTTHYQ
-147 ADTNIT
+147 
-153 TDATTPKIPL
+153 IPL
-163 NSAQKQALAELHKIK
+163 NPAQKQALTELHKIK

-199 AQQVFN
+199 ASQVFS
-205 SNQSTIL
+205 SNQSVIL

-248 LIWQRIHEADSSAPF
+248 LIWQRIHEADQPTPF

-341 SEKAKTIT
+341 SEKAKSIT
-349 GQTKISLIDL
+349 SQTKISLIDL
-359 KDRALFTKNRYFS
+359 KDRALFTRNRYFS

-402 LCEHCGYQ
+402 ICEHCGYQ

-417 LPLILHS
+417 LPLTLHS

-437 EPVPSTCPVCHHGSL
+437 EPVPSTCPVCHPGP
-452 IHKGFGTKLLESEL
+452 FC
-466 KKLFKNARIARFDAD
+466 
-481 NATADSLT
+481 
-489 QNFEAVK
+489 
-496 NGDIDIII
+496 
-504 GTQTIAKGL
+504 
-513 DLPLLNTVGIVQADA
+513 
-528 NLNLPDYAAEE
+528 
-539 RTFQLITQVIG
+539 TF
-550 RVGRGHTD
+550 
-558 INHVFLQTFQP
+558 
-569 EHPVILAARSLDYV
+569 
-583 KFADYLLKKRQ
+583 
-594 LSHLPPFFYLLR
+594 
-606 ISIVKKTED
+606 
-615 LAIKK
+615 
-620 IVSLHRALKKFPD
+620 
-633 VYLSA
+633 
-638 PTPSFHEYTPSGY
+638 
-651 SWQIIVKAKKRDSLT
+651 
-666 HLIESLDQ
+666 
-674 YPEIRFAIDPPS
+674 
-686 LI
+686 

>member
-46 IGIIY
+46 LGIIY
-51 QKTTAPTDQNFI
+51 RKTTAPTDQNFI

-74 PLPNHLLK
+74 PLPNYLLK

-87 SFYYLNPVAK
+87 SSYYLNPVAK

-112 KKSSTPATVDVT
+112 KKSSASTFIPQFSNPIQDIASPI
-124 TTNVTTTTTTAN
+124 A
-136 TNITSD
+136 
-142 ATTTT
+142 ATTTHYQ
-147 ADTNIT
+147 
-153 TDATTPKIPL
+153 IPL
-163 NSAQKQALAELHKIK
+163 NPAQKQALTELHKIK

-187 TGSGKTNIYLKL
+187 TGSGKTNIYLEL
-199 AQQVFN
+199 ASQVFS
-205 SNQSTIL
+205 SNQSVIL

-248 LIWQRIHEADSSAPF
+248 LIWQRIHEADQSTPF
-263 VVIGP
+263 VIIGP

-341 SEKAKTIT
+341 SEKAKSIT
-349 GQTKISLIDL
+349 SQTKISLIDL
-359 KDRALFTKNRYFS
+359 KDRALFTRNRYFS

-402 LCEHCGYQ
+402 ICEHCGYQ

-417 LPLILHS
+417 LPLTLHS

-550 RVGRGHTD
+550 RVGRGHND

-569 EHPVILAARSLDYV
+569 EHPVILAAKSLDYA

-620 IVSLHRALKKFPD
+620 IMSLHRTLKKFPD

-666 HLIESLDQ
+666 HLIQSLDQ

>member
-46 IGIIY
+46 LGIIY
-51 QKTTAPTDQNFI
+51 RKTTAPTDQNFI

-87 SFYYLNPVAK
+87 SSYYLNPVAK

-112 KKSSTPATVDVT
+112 KKSSASTFIPQSSNPIQDM
-124 TTNVTTTTTTAN
+124 
-136 TNITSD
+136 TSPNA
-142 ATTTT
+142 ATTTHYQ
-147 ADTNIT
+147 
-153 TDATTPKIPL
+153 IPL
-163 NSAQKQALAELHKIK
+163 NPAQKQALTELRKIK

-187 TGSGKTNIYLKL
+187 TGSGKTNIYLEL
-199 AQQVFN
+199 ASQVFN
-205 SNQSTIL
+205 SNKSVIL

-248 LIWQRIHEADSSAPF
+248 LIWQRIHEADQSTPF
-263 VVIGP
+263 VIIGP

-341 SEKAKTIT
+341 SEKAKSIT
-349 GQTKISLIDL
+349 SQTKISLIDL
-359 KDRALFTKNRYFS
+359 KDRALFTRNRYFS

-402 LCEHCGYQ
+402 ICEHCGYQ

-417 LPLILHS
+417 LPLTLHS

-466 KKLFKNARIARFDAD
+466 KKLFKSARIARFDAD
-481 NATADSLT
+481 NTTADSLT

-569 EHPVILAARSLDYV
+569 EHPVILAAKSLDYA

-615 LAIKK
+615 LTIKK
-620 IVSLHRALKKFPD
+620 IMELHRALKKFPD

-651 SWQIIVKAKKRDSLT
+651 SWQIIVKAKKRGSLT
-666 HLIESLDQ
+666 HLIESLNQ